1 MSSSKDLN
9 RGKWE
14 VRKRKE
20 RELKTQKD
28 IREREHSRGFRGKM

>member
-1 MSSSKDLN
+1 METKDFN

-20 RELKTQKD
+20 RTIREQKD
-28 IREREHSRGFRGKM
+28 IREREYVSGFKGKY

>member
-1 MSSSKDLN
+1 MNSKDYN

-20 RELKTQKD
+20 REQKRQKD
-28 IREREHSRGFRGKM
+28 IREREHVSGFKGKLI